1 MAIHSY
7 YLGCPG
13 WGLKSWVGKLF
24 PAGTKNTDFLARY
37 AEVFNTVE
45 GNTTFY
51 ALPTPDTV
59 ARWNEQTPKDFRFC
73 FKFPREIS
81 HDQLLVDADSGPFF
95 EPIAPLRD
103 KIGTLFLQ
111 LPPRFTAEQLPR
123 LATFL
128 DALPRDYHYA
138 VELRDPAMFGALT
151 FDVLAKRGVDFV
163 ILDTRGIHSSL
174 SLTHAEAR
182 AQKPK
187 LPVVVHAT
195 ANHPFVRIVPH
206 EDFAQTRPLV
216 EEWAAQVATWI
227 GEGKA
232 PYVFLHAP
240 DDTFAPENAYAFHA
254 MLTARC
260 RGIPGGGRASVG
272 DLPAWPGQPRQ
283 LGLF

>member
-1 MAIHSY
+1 MTIRGY

-13 WGLKSWVGKLF
+13 WGLKSWVGRLF
-24 PAGTKNTDFLARY
+24 PPGTKNTDFLARY

-59 ARWNEQTPKDFRFC
+59 ARWNDQTPPDFRFC

-81 HDQLLVDADSGPFF
+81 HDHLLVDVDTAPFF
-95 EPIAPLRD
+95 ERIAPLRD

-123 LATFL
+123 LRAFL

-138 VELRDPAMFGALT
+138 VELRDAAMFGPPT
-151 FDVLAKRGVDFV
+151 FDLLAERGADFV
-163 ILDTRGIHSSL
+163 IMDTRGIHSSL

-195 ANHPFVRIVPH
+195 AKHPFVRIVPH
-206 EDFAQTRPLV
+206 EDGSPQIV
-216 EEWAAQVATWI
+216 DEWAAHVARWI

-240 DDTFAPENAYAFHA
+240 DDTYAPENAYAFHA
-254 MLTARC
+254 VLAARA
-260 RGIPGGGRASVG
+260 PVG
-272 DLPAWPGQPRQ
+272 DLPPWPGQPRQ